1 MNNEFGSFLE
11 TTMNTFNGDNN
22 GTDNIAAVRGKLD
35 AVKGV
40 MVYYRLISF
49 LYHCLYSFNL
59 LFCPLPTP
67 LFIFLLFLWQV
78 QNIESILER
87 GEKLELL
94 VDKTDQL
101 QTQAFQFQ
109 SQSKK
114 LKNAMLMR
122 KIKMYAAIAGIIL
135 VIIWVISAVACGID
149 YSKCGNDKK
158 K

>member
-40 MVYYRLISF
+40 M
-49 LYHCLYSFNL
+49 
-59 LFCPLPTP
+59 
-67 LFIFLLFLWQV
+67 V